1 MKLCSFLFICSANAL
16 NAESKKGKIQFLSD
30 LLVEHTRSENDD
42 ALLLE
47 RIEKT
52 VTKLVSALDTVN
64 YSACDKEFDFEEKNV
79 EFDYT
84 EPEDKT
90 VICDLAE
97 RVPMKIRSWVRQFG
111 CKKAFVK
118 KYMKK
123 MRKQAA
129 RLKNLAQEAG
139 RCICFDP
146 CAKLSGSCWTIVDSC
161 EDELNFS
168 DFSHSIHIEPIF
180 KIYFEFKCPAE
191 NSTPGKFFRMYSEES
206 GKTLLEVEKTDED
219 SILVTN
225 ESVDFS
231 LACTPGDWHSIELE
245 HQEKTGFRT
254 NDFTLREEWIKIDGV
269 VKRANIQFLS
279 SFSDA
284 VSFVDDVMIFDFL
297 PATGINFRNLFVHTF

>member
-1 MKLCSFLFICSANAL
+1 
-16 NAESKKGKIQFLSD
+16 
-30 LLVEHTRSENDD
+30 
-42 ALLLE
+42 
-47 RIEKT
+47 
-52 VTKLVSALDTVN
+52 
-64 YSACDKEFDFEEKNV
+64 
-79 EFDYT
+79 
-84 EPEDKT
+84 
-90 VICDLAE
+90 
-97 RVPMKIRSWVRQFG
+97 
-111 CKKAFVK
+111 
-118 KYMKK
+118 
-123 MRKQAA
+123 